1 MANLP
6 LTGSQY
12 WGAALNNYLRQ
23 MNSDISAVKNRLD
36 NLQVAAA
43 YSGSGWTG
51 GTYNISIAAGSEDY
65 ATEYTSEPGLFE
77 IVHNDAC
84 FHLSGEL
91 IFYNASQK
99 SSTTIQL
106 PENQSYLMT
115 FSKGYSGDNYFV
127 VHSVQQDA
135 DGKLV
140 VAELTKSIHDTLTAD
155 GYYPLYAISSESS
168 FTLAVNL
175 DQMFVNKETYVLMGI
190 LKKTVDGGTKRV
202 HFIRK
207 TDSAFKN
214 IYETRK
220 GNLESFATVVPNP
233 LRPRM
238 RGIFEPIIEEE
249 EGEEV
254 TVDLK
259 LCLASVTVDY
269 QSNGISNGPSKASE
283 SDVDYLHPYD
293 YRRFAPPA
301 SDNSDKSKRT
311 RWVYQI
317 NTSEVNGQVTDT
329 MAVME
334 FNADMRLGSSA
345 FDSSRMYGVYI
356 SVFGDF
362 LIQPRGAL
370 SESIPVT
377 KMTNDYIWDLGSDSN
392 FRTGGLVLLGV
403 FYKQNGLWQY
413 MHATTNSIS
422 PSYLSAKSVEDANL
436 VHLPDTTYLSYISSG
451 NSVSDVTQYS
461 YKWIVPTGSQ
471 AVSPEAKY
479 NVYYNTAF
487 KASNEGTKGYSYTV
501 PVVPYSFYTANV
513 STTEG
518 SVGDFLGIT
527 IGGIK
532 LSNLNALAEDS
543 KLPSA
548 YTLEIKPTREV
559 RNYGK
564 FVSGTFET
572 APSVSQENI
581 FSSIYCI
588 NGITL
593 ADSVGASVNGP
604 LTNVSKMEIAS
615 QFAIYEKVETA
626 DKRYSIHLQKH
637 ADSPSFSI
645 AAVSNNVSSTE
656 APTLAPLVVDSST
669 LDLNV
674 TGDINILAGGI
685 LTLGSGANKNIKVKN
700 TIEFISDRRKK
711 KNITSLDGRA
721 CLNTVKQLDA
731 KQFQYLD
738 SEKYTLGIIAQELEE
753 ACPEYRDMLVS
764 IQDEIDCPQQRS
776 VAEIKLLFILWQ
788 ALREHLKGDE

>member
-43 YSGSGWTG
+43 YSGSGWAG

-65 ATEYTSEPGLFE
+65 ATEYTNEPGLFE
-77 IVHNDAC
+77 IVNNDAC
-84 FHLSGEL
+84 FHIDGEL

-115 FSKGYSGDNYFV
+115 FSSNYSGDNYFI
-127 VHSVQQDA
+127 VHSVQQDSN
-135 DGKLV
+135 GKLV
-140 VAELTKSIHDTLTAD
+140 VSALSKPIVQTLASD
-155 GYYPLYAISSESS
+155 GYYPLYAISTESS

-190 LKKTVDGGTKRV
+190 LKKADGRV

-220 GNLESFATVVPNP
+220 GNLESFATVVPSA

-238 RGIFEPIIEEE
+238 RGIFEPVLEER
-249 EGEEV
+249 EGEEAV
-254 TVDLK
+254 VDLN

-269 QSNGISNGPSKASE
+269 QSNGISNGPSTASE

-293 YRRFAPPA
+293 YRRFAPPM
-301 SDNSDKSKRT
+301 SDNYDKNKRT
-311 RWVYQI
+311 RWVYQV
-317 NTSEVNGQVTDT
+317 NTSESNGVVTDH
-329 MAVME
+329 MAVLE
-334 FNADMRLGSSA
+334 FNSDLRLGTSS

-370 SESIPVT
+370 SQSIPVT

-403 FYKQNGLWQY
+403 FYKQDGLWQY

-451 NSVSDVTQYS
+451 NAVSNVTQYN
-461 YKWIVPTGSQ
+461 YKWVVPTDSQ
-471 AVSPEAKY
+471 AASSEAKY

-487 KASNEGTKGYSYTV
+487 KASNEGTKGYCYAV
-501 PVVPYSFYTANV
+501 PVVPYNFYSTNV
-513 STTEG
+513 STASGT
-518 SVGDFLGIT
+518 VGDFLGIT
-527 IGGIK
+527 MGGIK
-532 LSNLNALAEDS
+532 LSYLDPLAASS

-572 APSVSQENI
+572 APAVTQENV
-581 FSSIYCI
+581 FSSVYCADKL
-588 NGITL
+588 TL
-593 ADSVGASVNGP
+593 ADSAGIEVNGD
-604 LTNVSKMEIAS
+604 LTNVSKMGIAA
-615 QFAIYEKVETA
+615 QFSIYENVVTP

-637 ADSPSFSI
+637 TSSTSFSI
-645 AAVSNNVSSTE
+645 AAVSNSVSNSVVPALTPLKVEASSMDILTSTG
-656 APTLAPLVVDSST
+656 
-669 LDLNV
+669 N
-674 TGDINILAGGI
+674 INILAGDI
-685 LTLGSGANKNIKVKN
+685 LTLGSKDGANIKVKN

-711 KNITSLDGRA
+711 KNITSLDGKT
-721 CLNTVKQLDA
+721 CLNTVKNLDA

-738 SEKYTLGIIAQELEE
+738 SDKYTLGIIAQELEE
-753 ACPEYRDMLVS
+753 VCPEYRDMLVS
-764 IQDEIDCPQQRS
+764 IHDEIDCPAQRS